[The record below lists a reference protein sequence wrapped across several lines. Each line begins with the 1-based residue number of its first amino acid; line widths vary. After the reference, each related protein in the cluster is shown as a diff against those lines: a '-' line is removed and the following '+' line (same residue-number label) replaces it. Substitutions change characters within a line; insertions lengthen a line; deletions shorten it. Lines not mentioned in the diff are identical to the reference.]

1 MTKELSIIIPVY
13 NSESCLMQT
22 VDRVVAA
29 LDKLK
34 VTYEIILIDDG
45 SSDQSWS
52 VIKQLKLKKP
62 FIVGVKL
69 RKNFG
74 QHNALLCG
82 VNLADANYIVTIDDD
97 LEQNPDDIEKLYSV
111 IKTEN
116 FDLVYAIPI
125 NIKKNLLRSF
135 VTKIYKKISRIEN
148 KKAGDG
154 SAFRIFS
161 KSLRN
166 NLLDHDGPLFF
177 LDEIALWY
185 TDNIGF
191 KSVHFQKSLK
201 KSSGYS
207 FGSLFTLS
215 LRVMS
220 LSSTMPLKIV
230 RVLGIY
236 ISVIS
241 IFLASYFILRK
252 IIFKV
257 PSGYTSIIVAVLF
270 SSGIITF
277 SLGIIG
283 EYLANLISLSNKKP
297 SYSIKEKI

>member
-13 NSESCLMQT
+13 NAEVCLTET
-22 VDRVVAA
+22 VDKVVKSISS
-29 LDKLK
+29 LN
-34 VTYEIILIDDG
+34 VSYEIILIDDG
-45 SSDQSWS
+45 SVDKSWNI
-52 VIKQLKLKKP
+52 IKQLKLKYP

-69 RKNFG
+69 QKNFG

-82 VNLADANYIVTIDDD
+82 VNLANSNYIVTIDDD
-97 LEQNPDDIEKLYSV
+97 LEQNPEDIEKLYNL
-111 IKTEN
+111 IRLEN
-116 FDLVYAIPI
+116 YDLVYAIPM
-125 NIKKNLLRSF
+125 NIKKNLLRTI

-148 KKAGDG
+148 RKAGDG

-161 KSLRN
+161 RSLQQK
-166 NLLDHDGPLFF
+166 LLQHDGSLFF

-191 KSVHFQKSLK
+191 ESVHFKKSLK
-201 KSSGYS
+201 KSSGYNL
-207 FGSLFTLS
+207 GSLFTLS

-220 LSSTMPLKIV
+220 LSSTMPLKVV
-230 RVLGIY
+230 RVLGLY

-241 IFLASYFILRK
+241 IFLAGYYVFRK
-252 IIFKV
+252 IVFKV

-283 EYLANLISLSNKKP
+283 EYLGNLISLSNKKP

>member
-13 NSESCLMQT
+13 NAEVCLTET
-22 VDRVVAA
+22 VD
-29 LDKLK
+29 K
-34 VTYEIILIDDG
+34 VIKSISSLNVSYEIILIDDA
-45 SSDQSWS
+45 SSDSSWK
-52 VIKQLKLKKP
+52 VIKQLKANNEN
-62 FIVGVKL
+62 ITGV
-69 RKNFG
+69 RFNKNFG

-82 VNLADANYIVTIDDD
+82 IKMANADYMVTIDDD
-97 LEQNPDDIEKLYSV
+97 LEQNPDDIVKLYQT
-111 IKTEN
+111 IKKEN
-116 FDLVYAIPI
+116 YDLVYGMPI
-125 NIKKNLLRSF
+125 NIKKSLLRIV
-135 VTKIYKKISRIEN
+135 VTKIYKKISQIEN
-148 KKAGDG
+148 KKAGEG
-154 SAFRIFS
+154 SAFRIFN
-161 KSLRN
+161 KSLQQ
-166 NLLDHDGPLFF
+166 NLLEHDGPLFF

-191 KSVHFQKSLK
+191 EKVNFQKSLK
-201 KSSGYS
+201 KTSGYQ

-230 RVLGIY
+230 RVLGLY

-241 IFLASYFILRK
+241 IFLAAYYVFRK
-252 IIFKV
+252 IVFKV

-283 EYLANLISLSNKKP
+283 EYLGNLISLSNKKP

>member
-1 MTKELSIIIPVY
+1 MIKELSIIIPVY
-13 NSESCLMQT
+13 NSELCLTET
-22 VDRVVAA
+22 VD
-29 LDKLK
+29 K
-34 VTYEIILIDDG
+34 VIKSISSLNVSYEIILIDDG
-45 SSDQSWS
+45 SVDKSWNI
-52 VIKQLKLKKP
+52 IKQLKLKCP

-69 RKNFG
+69 QKNFG

-82 VNLADANYIVTIDDD
+82 VNLANSNYIVTIDDD
-97 LEQNPDDIEKLYSV
+97 LEQNPEDIEKLYNLIRVESY
-111 IKTEN
+111 
-116 FDLVYAIPI
+116 DLVYAIPM
-125 NIKKNLLRSF
+125 NIKKNLLRTI

-148 KKAGDG
+148 RKAGDG
-154 SAFRIFS
+154 SAFRIFNR
-161 KSLRN
+161 SLQQK
-166 NLLDHDGPLFF
+166 LLQHDGSLFF

-191 KSVHFQKSLK
+191 ESVHFKKSLK

-220 LSSTMPLKIV
+220 LSSTMPLKVV
-230 RVLGIY
+230 RVLGLY

-241 IFLASYFILRK
+241 IFLAGYYVFRK
-252 IIFKV
+252 IVFKV

-283 EYLANLISLSNKKP
+283 EYLGNLISLSNKKP